1 MFTAFMELVLGFVWL
16 VFIIGA
22 LVFLVLMLKDNSE
35 SNPLAPHRDALSWGL
50 WIFWMIATA
59 GIGFI
64 LVERMWDAVN
74 TIVDGVGSWLA

>member
-1 MFTAFMELVLGFVWL
+1 MFAAFMDLVLGFVWL
-16 VFIIGA
+16 VFVIGM
-22 LVFLVLMLKDNSE
+22 LVFSTLMLKENSG
-35 SNPLAPHRDALSWGL
+35 SDPLAPHRDALSWGL
-50 WIFWMIATA
+50 WIFWMIAIA